1 MDKKTI
7 GRRIKDRRL
16 ALNMTQSDIANAVG
30 VAIST
35 VQRYEAGTIE
45 RIGRARLQ
53 PLIYKATRHF
63 PLPFY
68 GV

>member
-45 RIGRARLQ
+45 RLELEERGCN
-53 PLIYKATRHF
+53 P
-63 PLPFY
+63 
-68 GV
+68 

>member
-45 RIGRARLQ
+45 RI
-53 PLIYKATRHF
+53 K
-63 PLPFY
+63 LPVIELEER
-68 GV
+68 GCNP